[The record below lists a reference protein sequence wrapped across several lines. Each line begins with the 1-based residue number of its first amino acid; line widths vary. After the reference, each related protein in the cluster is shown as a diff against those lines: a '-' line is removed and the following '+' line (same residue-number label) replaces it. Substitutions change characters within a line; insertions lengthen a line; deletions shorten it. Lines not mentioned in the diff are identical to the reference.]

1 MLTWLASIAPALQ
14 VAGLVVTTVAAALM
28 GLYPPRV
35 QQYTAR
41 GEPFYSWIDSRQPTK
56 ASTGRRQVLLSRL
69 GPWLLAVGF
78 VLQLPS
84 AVLALA

>member
-14 VAGLVVTTVAAALM
+14 VAGLVITTAAAALM
-28 GLYPPRV
+28 GVYPPRV
-35 QQYTAR
+35 RQYSPDGQAHVTWVTPVATDMAR
-41 GEPFYSWIDSRQPTK
+41 
-56 ASTGRRQVLLSRL
+56 TGRRQVLLSKV